1 MFIQFVFYIFALSA
15 AADNFA
21 GRCRTKLRADHLEN
35 IQVRYWNY
43 VLNLE
48 LCFLHIDELKLV
60 YSNFRIY
67 YYAPHSCL

>member
-48 LCFLHIDELKLV
+48 LCFLHIDEL
-60 YSNFRIY
+60 
-67 YYAPHSCL
+67 